1 MRPPPK
7 WTQSQPGLM
16 TLHFTGDD
24 RDGLTCRE
32 RAIILGF
39 FLSFGIQAMS
49 HWKRS
54 SLGILAVYVLSA
66 ILGCFFVLFI
76 YVAFRN
82 DYTPLPLNLAR
93 QQYEEQQQQQQR
105 ALMLLRVT
113 PPPMV
118 RTTPSISTTTTPT
131 TTTISAPHV
140 TNYNDSR
147 AMSLLLSVLTSPPSI
162 QK

>member
-7 WTQSQPGLM
+7 WTASQSGLM

-39 FLSFGIQAMS
+39 FLSLGIQGIS

-54 SLGILAVYVLSA
+54 SFGILTVYVLSA
-66 ILGCFFVLFI
+66 ILGCFFVIFI

-93 QQYEEQQQQQQR
+93 LQYEDQQLAKAHQIR
-105 ALMLLRVT
+105 MMNSMSTPISLRYPPT
-113 PPPMV
+113 PPAP
-118 RTTPSISTTTTPT
+118 PPPT
-131 TTTISAPHV
+131 TTTIATPANHPVSLILSALVP
-140 TNYNDSR
+140 S
-147 AMSLLLSVLTSPPSI
+147 SSPPDPE
-162 QK
+162 

>member
-7 WTQSQPGLM
+7 WTASQSGLM

-39 FLSFGIQAMS
+39 FLSLGIQGIS

-54 SLGILAVYVLSA
+54 SFGILTVYVLSA
-66 ILGCFFVLFI
+66 ILGCFFVIFI

-93 QQYEEQQQQQQR
+93 LQYEDQQLAKAHQFR
-105 ALMLLRVT
+105 MSTFRS
-113 PPPMV
+113 PPPPPP
-118 RTTPSISTTTTPT
+118 TTATTTSTAAPALHPVS
-131 TTTISAPHV
+131 IILSALVP
-140 TNYNDSR
+140 S
-147 AMSLLLSVLTSPPSI
+147 SPPDPE
-162 QK
+162 